1 MPEIGTS
8 SKIITLFSS
17 FIMELANVKKTE
29 DIGEAL
35 LKLVKKLVDCEWILF
50 LSKNK
55 EILLKDPK
63 DIEIDLKKHED
74 MIDWSM
80 KTSNSAF
87 LDDSDGK
94 VGLIPMTKKGEAFGV
109 IALLIKEEPKL
120 EDMDTLRVFSF
131 LSSVVLENLR
141 LYEELLEKNKLVEET
156 KEYLKNI
163 LDTFPE
169 MVFVYSE
176 KDGMVF
182 KNRRFEDEADDED
195 LINEAV
201 SISKQ
206 VIETGMRRIGEYEK
220 NGVFYSITSEPLKH
234 ENDTQA
240 VTTIVNVTS
249 TKELERLKEL
259 DRMKME
265 FISNISHELRTPLA
279 AIKAYSETI
288 LTSLKDLDPDTLKDF
303 MDTIYNQSRHL
314 EELLNEL
321 LDFSRIEQKALK
333 LEKIMVDVVSLCRE
347 AVNSMMEYA
356 RSKGVELSF
365 ETDLD
370 SLETLVDP
378 KRLKQVLFNLI
389 SNGVKFSKKD
399 LEEKYVKVSLSKE
412 DDGFLIVV
420 EDNGVGI
427 PEDKKDRIFE
437 KFYRVD
443 SSLTYEV
450 SGTGLGLTITKEIV
464 ELHGGRIW
472 VESEVGKGSRF
483 FVWIPI
489 EKVQND
495 GDGGQDSG
503 EG

>member
-17 FIMELANVKKTE
+17 FIMELANVKRTE

-50 LSKNK
+50 LSKDK

-63 DIEIDLKKHED
+63 DVEIDLSKHTD
-74 MIDWSM
+74 MIDWAM

-87 LDDSDGK
+87 LDDGDGK
-94 VGLIPMTKKGEAFGV
+94 IGLIPMTKKGEAFGV
-109 IALLIKEEPKL
+109 IALLVKEEPTL

-131 LSSVVLENLR
+131 LSSIVLENLK
-141 LYEELLEKNKLVEET
+141 LYEELLEKNRLVEET

-176 KDGMVF
+176 KNGMVF
-182 KNRRFEDEADDED
+182 KNRRFEDEVDDEE
-195 LINEAV
+195 LVNEAV

-206 VIETGMRRIGEYEK
+206 VIETGIRRVGEYEK

-234 ENDTQA
+234 EDDTQA

-288 LTSLKDLDPDTLKDF
+288 LTSLQDLDTDTLKDF
-303 MDTIYNQSRHL
+303 VDTIYNQSKHL
-314 EELLNEL
+314 EDLLNEL

-333 LEKIMVDVVSLCRE
+333 LEKTVVDVVSLCKE

-356 RSKGVELSF
+356 RSKEVMLSF

-370 SLETLVDP
+370 SLEVSIDP
-378 KRLKQVLFNLI
+378 RRLKQVLFNLI

-399 LEEKYVKVSLSKE
+399 SKEKYVKVSLSRE
-412 DDGFLIVV
+412 NDGFLIVV

-427 PEDKKDRIFE
+427 PEDKKDKIFE

-472 VESEVGKGSRF
+472 VESEVGKGSKF

-489 EKVQND
+489 EKVRND
-495 GDGGQDSG
+495 GDDRQDSG
-503 EG
+503 ES

>member
-1 MPEIGTS
+1 MPETTTS

-35 LKLVKKLVDCEWILF
+35 LKLVKKLVNCDWILF

-55 EILLKDPK
+55 EVLLKDPK

-80 KTSNSAF
+80 ETSNSVF
-87 LDDSDGK
+87 LDDGDGK
-94 VGLIPMTKKGEAFGV
+94 IGLIPMTKKGEAFG
-109 IALLIKEEPKL
+109 IITIFIKEEPTL
-120 EDMDTLRVFSF
+120 EDIDTLRVFSF
-131 LSSVVLENLR
+131 LSSVVLENLK
-141 LYEELLEKNKLVEET
+141 LYEELLEKNKLVEKT
-156 KEYLKNI
+156 KEYLKSI

-176 KDGMVF
+176 KNGMVF
-182 KNRRFEDEADDED
+182 KNKRFEDEMNDDD

-201 SISKQ
+201 NISRQ
-206 VIETGMRRIGEYEK
+206 VIEAGIRRIGEYEK
-220 NGVFYSITSEPLKH
+220 NGVFYSITSEPLKY
-234 ENDTQA
+234 ENDVQA

-259 DRMKME
+259 DKMKME

-288 LTSLKDLDPDTLKDF
+288 LMSLEDLDSETLKDF
-303 MDTIYNQSRHL
+303 MDTIYNQSKHL

-333 LEKIMVDVVSLCRE
+333 LEKTKVDIVNLCKE
-347 AVNSMMEYA
+347 AVDSMMEYA
-356 RSKGVELSF
+356 KSKGVELSF
-365 ETDLD
+365 ETTLD
-370 SLETLVDP
+370 SLEAFVDP

-399 LEEKYVKVSLSKE
+399 SKEKYVKVSLTKE
-412 DDGFLIVV
+412 KDGLLIVV
-420 EDNGVGI
+420 EDNGIGI
-427 PEDKKDRIFE
+427 PENEKEKIFE
-437 KFYRVD
+437 KFYRID

-450 SGTGLGLTITKEIV
+450 SGTGLGLAITKEIV
-464 ELHGGRIW
+464 ELHGGEIW
-472 VESEVGKGSRF
+472 VESEVGKGSKF

-495 GDGGQDSG
+495 GDGG
-503 EG
+503 